1 MGWLVWNNLGFAYS
15 ALLHKGEAR
24 HVLIAK
30 GRCPR
35 KHENKRESKI
45 IHRHLE
51 AYAWNLNTAILYWPM
66 QVTRITHIQGVESR
80 VDLSVKWTANDIAKN
95 MNIERSEIWGYL
107 CNHPPYQSLLLWSS
121 RFYQEDPIKSLGTEP
136 VIVIVMLSLSCPY
149 RSIPATVPTALV
161 IGTHIK
167 VVKTGTAT

>member
-95 MNIERSEIWGYL
+95 MNIERSEIWDIFAITL
-107 CNHPPYQSLLLWSS
+107 HTSPYYSEAS
-121 RFYQEDPIKSLGTEP
+121 G
-136 VIVIVMLSLSCPY
+136 
-149 RSIPATVPTALV
+149 SIRKIPS
-161 IGTHIK
+161 K
-167 VVKTGTAT
+167 V